1 VYCSCQSL
9 TSFFLKKSCIFLY
22 VPISLSPNS
31 NTNTLLLYNPR
42 SQAIEAMEI
51 SEKLAQYYK
60 FSNTPSVGQDN
71 RPWTRQKIS
80 CLTKLHALLSIRFFL
95 KKIFWREEAV
105 FLERED
111 HRQKKQFFFFF
122 SKSFGERERLT
133 CSMLVYVHSECS
145 MLVRKMNMKM
155 K

>member
-1 VYCSCQSL
+1 
-9 TSFFLKKSCIFLY
+9 
-22 VPISLSPNS
+22 
-31 NTNTLLLYNPR
+31 
-42 SQAIEAMEI
+42 MEI

-80 CLTKLHALLSIRFFL
+80 CLTKLHALLSIRFFF